1 MPTSAQRGDGL
12 LLDTHIWLWWLT
24 GHEQLAGAGCRSPI
38 ERAEVGGRLAIS
50 AITLWEALL
59 LHDVGRLD
67 LGPEPRRWLAEARQ
81 RFPVT
86 VLPIGEREAVESRLL
101 PGELH
106 RDPADRF
113 IVATAR
119 IHRRVLVTA
128 DARLLAYAAA
138 GHLAAMDI
146 AGARIGPSE
155 PAVASS
161 RARKT
166 LKA

>member
-1 MPTSAQRGDGL
+1 M

-24 GHEQLAGAGCRSPI
+24 GHQRLAGAGCRPPI
-38 ERAEVGGRLAIS
+38 ERAGAGGRLAIS
-50 AITLWEALL
+50 AITLWETLV

-67 LGPEPRRWLAEARQ
+67 LGAEPRRWLAEARAS
-81 RFPVT
+81 FSVT
-86 VLPIGEREAVESRLL
+86 VLPIGEREAIESRLL
-101 PGELH
+101 PGEIH

-119 IHRRVLVTA
+119 THRRTLVTA

-146 AGARIGPSE
+146 DGARVGSGE
-155 PAVASS
+155 PPGSQN

>member
-1 MPTSAQRGDGL
+1 MPTTPQRSDGL

-24 GHEQLAGAGCRSPI
+24 GHERLAGAGCRPPI
-38 ERAEVGGRLAIS
+38 ERAEAGGRLAIS
-50 AITLWEALL
+50 AITLWETLL

-67 LGPEPRRWLAEARQ
+67 LGAEPRRWLAEARAS
-81 RFPVT
+81 FSVT
-86 VLPIGEREAVESRLL
+86 VVPIGELEAIESRLL
-101 PGELH
+101 PGDIH

-119 IHRRVLVTA
+119 THRRTLVTA

-146 AGARIGPSE
+146 DGARVGPRE
-155 PAVASS
+155 PASPGS
-161 RARKT
+161 RARQT

>member
-1 MPTSAQRGDGL
+1 MPTTAQSSDGL

-24 GHEQLAGAGCRSPI
+24 GHERLAGAGYRSPI
-38 ERAEVGGRLAIS
+38 ERAELDGRLAIS
-50 AITLWEALL
+50 AITPWEALL
-59 LHDVGRLD
+59 VHDVGRLD
-67 LGPEPRRWLAEARQ
+67 LGTEPRRWLAEARG

-86 VLPIGEREAVESRLL
+86 VVSISEREAVESRLL
-101 PGELH
+101 PGEIH

-138 GHLAAMDI
+138 GHFAAMDI
-146 AGARIGPSE
+146 DGARIGPRE
-155 PAVASS
+155 PTSPSS